1 MENSLKGLILAAGV
15 IITCIVVGLGFFISR
30 EAKNVSDKGTNQ
42 LSAMNTQYDNVEY
55 MMYDGLRITG
65 SEVVNVIKSHGS
77 SDVNITVKTS
87 KNNTTGT
94 IYDGT
99 NTIPTSKGASDY
111 INQSASFLGEI
122 TRNENGEVNGIVFIQ
137 QKK

>member
-42 LSAMNTQYDNVEY
+42 LLTMNSQYDNVEF
-55 MMYDGLRITG
+55 MMYDGLRVTG
-65 SEVVNVIKSHGS
+65 SEVVNVIKNHASNEIN
-77 SDVNITVKTS
+77 VTVKTS
-87 KNNTTGT
+87 KNNSTG
-94 IYDGT
+94 IAYQGT
-99 NTIPTSKGASDY
+99 EAIPTNKAASDY
-111 INQSASFLGEI
+111 INQSAPFLGEV
-122 TRNENGEVNGIVFIQ
+122 TKNGNGEIEKITFTQ